1 MIDFKT
7 KTKTKDKD
15 YKMIKESVQEKNI
28 TFGDIYAPKI
38 GAPTYIQHILTDIKG
53 EIDSNTVLAGD
64 FNISFI
70 SIDRSPRQKISQEI
84 WALSDQIR

>member
-28 TFGDIYAPKI
+28 TFGDIYARKI

>member
-28 TFGDIYAPKI
+28 TFGDIYARKI
-38 GAPTYIQHILTDIKG
+38 GAPTYI
-53 EIDSNTVLAGD
+53 
-64 FNISFI
+64 
-70 SIDRSPRQKISQEI
+70 
-84 WALSDQIR
+84 